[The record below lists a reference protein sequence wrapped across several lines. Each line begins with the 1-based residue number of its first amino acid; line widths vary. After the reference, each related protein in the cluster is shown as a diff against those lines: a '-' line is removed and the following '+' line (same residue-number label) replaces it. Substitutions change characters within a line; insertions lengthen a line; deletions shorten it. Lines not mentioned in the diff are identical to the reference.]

1 MAIIRGPLTDIEFT
15 AGDEIFNWVRK
26 RTFEAS
32 DFSLPAVL
40 RKYKKQLGIKTGV
53 VLPTLNEEKTIARVI
68 ETVLEVKNIG
78 VIDEVILVDSA
89 STDNTVSIAREYRIP
104 IYQHHEIAPELGG
117 YHGKGEA
124 MFKSGLITDSD
135 IIAWVD
141 TDIENITPTFFYGLF
156 GPMLT
161 NPEVKFV
168 KGYFARP
175 IRVET
180 SGVELGG
187 GRVTEILVRP
197 WLNTFLP
204 QLSGYIQPL
213 AGTVAIHRDLFQKM
227 RIPTN
232 FGVEIAM
239 LIQAVKYVGLWATS
253 QVNLGEV
260 IHKSKDVNGL
270 SEMAFQILQVLTDL
284 TGNLP
289 ETGKRSDPIIRHVY
303 SSQGSFEIS
312 TKRFTTYWREFP
324 SPDLGLSISIR

>member
-1 MAIIRGPLTDIEFT
+1 
-15 AGDEIFNWVRK
+15 
-26 RTFEAS
+26 
-32 DFSLPAVL
+32 
-40 RKYKKQLGIKTGV
+40 
-53 VLPTLNEEKTIARVI
+53 
-68 ETVLEVKNIG
+68 
-78 VIDEVILVDSA
+78 
-89 STDNTVSIAREYRIP
+89 
-104 IYQHHEIAPELGG
+104 
-117 YHGKGEA
+117 
-124 MFKSGLITDSD
+124 
-135 IIAWVD
+135 
-141 TDIENITPTFFYGLF
+141 
-156 GPMLT
+156 MLT

-232 FGVEIAM
+232 YGVEIAM